1 MCYLATLP
9 TPFTERHD
17 EEQVSI
23 LQIPLHPP
31 YLHLIRCHPTRSE
44 RINRSG
50 MGHLIVEVG
59 HGTDNAPSAG

>member
-1 MCYLATLP
+1 MCTLANLP
-9 TPFTERHD
+9 IPFTERHN
-17 EEQVSI
+17 EERVSI

-50 MGHLIVEVG
+50 MRHLIVVVG
-59 HGTDNAPSAG
+59 RGTGDAPSAG